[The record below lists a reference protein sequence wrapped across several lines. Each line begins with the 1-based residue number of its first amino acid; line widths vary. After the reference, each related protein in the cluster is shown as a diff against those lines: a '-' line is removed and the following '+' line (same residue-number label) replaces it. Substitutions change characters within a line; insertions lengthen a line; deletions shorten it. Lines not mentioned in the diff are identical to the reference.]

1 MTKID
6 LTLYPESL
14 QRTARRVRE
23 KRFYIPTLSQ
33 QKDPTLIPE
42 SIKEQL
48 KNVGLWDLDPSIY
61 SGLAGTMNPAPRRPV
76 WQCQLPGI
84 PARADWHT
92 RARGRLGR
100 EMVPDWLS

>member
-48 KNVGLWDLDPSIY
+48 KNVGLWDLDPLNLFRI
-61 SGLAGTMNPAPRRPV
+61 GWHNEPRAQEACLAMSTTWNSRP
-76 WQCQLPGI
+76 
-84 PARADWHT
+84 
-92 RARGRLGR
+92 
-100 EMVPDWLS
+100 S